1 MLLSAFL
8 GVIALLCVAYNFNQ
22 GKAAVAT
29 AAASLPDGSKP
40 AAVKEAPPVKL
51 SAGEIST
58 KYSDAVV
65 VLENYN
71 DQGQKASQG
80 SGFICSPDGTVLTN
94 YHVIRGASRM
104 TARMHDQSVHDV
116 EYISGFDMQHD
127 LAALKIEGTE
137 LPSVRLGNSL
147 AVKTGDHVV
156 ALGAPLGLDSTLSD
170 GIISAIRDAG
180 SFRLFQTS
188 APISHGSSGGP
199 IFDDYGNVIA
209 LAVALMEAGENL
221 NFAVPIDS
229 AKPLLRRDRQT
240 SFPELLA
247 KTTTH
252 LPIIGTSLS
261 VPPQIVTFNV
271 AVPPQG
277 GVLAGS
283 LSISGGMGNDIG
295 ISVASS
301 TGALVWN
308 GGVMQNNANL
318 NLRLPGGRYTL
329 VLNNHV
335 GAFWVSPKTISG
347 TVELMYY
354 R

>member
-1 MLLSAFL
+1 VTLLSAFL

-80 SGFICSPDGTVLTN
+80 SGFICSPDGTVLTD

-127 LAALKIEGTE
+127 LAALKIEGTD

-229 AKPLLRRDRQT
+229 AKPLLRRDR
-240 SFPELLA
+240 
-247 KTTTH
+247 
-252 LPIIGTSLS
+252 
-261 VPPQIVTFNV
+261 
-271 AVPPQG
+271 
-277 GVLAGS
+277 
-283 LSISGGMGNDIG
+283 
-295 ISVASS
+295 
-301 TGALVWN
+301 
-308 GGVMQNNANL
+308 
-318 NLRLPGGRYTL
+318 
-329 VLNNHV
+329 
-335 GAFWVSPKTISG
+335 
-347 TVELMYY
+347 
-354 R
+354 